1 MVRVK
6 QVLFRTKEE
15 KAEYMSRESIQD
27 ARLPRVRAWAKTFL
41 RLPPSE
47 RAPAILQFVQYG
59 IDYVRDPGEEVL
71 EDADVVLER
80 GYGDCDAK
88 ERLFV
93 ALCNAVGIPA
103 KGHPVFRGERFP
115 HILAD
120 VWIGRR
126 WVPADP
132 TIQNSSIG
140 QIPPARFALTN
151 AFSAGSARRR

>member
-1 MVRVK
+1 MVIVD
-6 QVLFRTKEE
+6 QVGFATKEE
-15 KAEYMSRESIQD
+15 KAEYMSREAIKD
-27 ARLPRVRAWAKTFL
+27 ARLPRVQSWAKTFL
-41 RLPPSE
+41 RLSPAE

-71 EDADVVLER
+71 ENADVVLER

-120 VWIGRR
+120 VWVGNQ
-126 WVPADP
+126 WTPADP

-140 QIPPARFALTN
+140 HIPPARAALTN
-151 AFSAGSARRR
+151 AWSGMGDR